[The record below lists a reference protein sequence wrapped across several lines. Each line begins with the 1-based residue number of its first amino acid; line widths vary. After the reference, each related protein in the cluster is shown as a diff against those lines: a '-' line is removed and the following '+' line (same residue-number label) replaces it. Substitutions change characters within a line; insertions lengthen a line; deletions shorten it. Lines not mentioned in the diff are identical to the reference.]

1 MQSVFSLS
9 ILLCFILNSFCF
21 SGNLWAQ
28 NQEAR
33 ALVADLSQDITLM
46 DRQIRSLSLEIEIL
60 KDNQAETNNN
70 RPSLRALE
78 MKLNQMGN
86 DLNALKLALSAQER
100 RIKQAVLDEVNKQ
113 MNVYVSN
120 INSRLGYIDDS
131 ENKRDVKEVFS
142 DNYPKSGV
150 SYEVQSGDTL
160 SQIAV
165 QFGSSVEYIQN
176 ANQIND
182 PARDLLVGDIIFI
195 PLTEE

>member
-9 ILLCFILNSFCF
+9 ILFCFILNSFCF

-28 NQEAR
+28 NQEVR
-33 ALVADLSQDITLM
+33 AFVADLSQDITLM

-60 KDNQAETNNN
+60 KDNQAETNN

-131 ENKRDVKEVFS
+131 ENKLDVKEVFS

-165 QFGSSVEYIQN
+165 QFGSRVEYIQN

>member
-9 ILLCFILNSFCF
+9 ILFCFILNSFCF

-28 NQEAR
+28 NQEVR
-33 ALVADLSQDITLM
+33 AFVADLSQDITLM

-60 KDNQAETNNN
+60 KDNQVETNN

-165 QFGSSVEYIQN
+165 QFGSRVEYIQN

>member
-1 MQSVFSLS
+1 MQLVFPLS
-9 ILLCFILNSFCF
+9 ILLCFIFSSYYF

-33 ALVADLSQDITLM
+33 ALVADLSQDIALM

-60 KDNQAETNNN
+60 KDSQAENSN
-70 RPSLRALE
+70 RSSFHALE
-78 MKLNQMGN
+78 MKLNQMSN
-86 DLNALKLALSAQER
+86 DLNTLKIAVSAQEK
-100 RIKQAVLDEVNKQ
+100 RIKQAVLNEVAEQ
-113 MNVYVSN
+113 MNAYVSN
-120 INSRLGYIDDS
+120 INSQYGYADDS
-131 ENKRDVKEVFS
+131 DNKHAVKEVFS

-165 QFGSSVEYIQN
+165 QYDSRVEYIQN

-182 PARDLLVGDIIFI
+182 PARDLRVGDIIFI

>member
-1 MQSVFSLS
+1 
-9 ILLCFILNSFCF
+9 
-21 SGNLWAQ
+21 
-28 NQEAR
+28 
-33 ALVADLSQDITLM
+33 M

-60 KDNQAETNNN
+60 KDNQAETNN

-165 QFGSSVEYIQN
+165 QFGSRVEYIQN

>member
-9 ILLCFILNSFCF
+9 ILFCFILNSFCF

-28 NQEAR
+28 NQEVR
-33 ALVADLSQDITLM
+33 AFVADLSQDITLM

-60 KDNQAETNNN
+60 KDNQAETNN

-165 QFGSSVEYIQN
+165 QFGSRVEYIQN